1 MFKRLCS
8 VIAVIAFMA
17 IPAMSY
23 ADDVDNLMNFYVQ
36 KFTPET
42 ALIMVSN
49 KPDKSGSFN
58 DVFMEL
64 KGIVIDNLRM
74 DSLKVRMKGVKFNPP
89 SEWAKGNV
97 ECKDAISV
105 LAVAEMFDSDI
116 NRAIEDKTFGSGSD
130 SWHDVSLRIQPKGLS
145 GKGYYNAGSSFLNLD
160 ILIEITSGLK
170 IVKNKE
176 LWLNNPQVKVNK
188 LDLPDYITKKA
199 LSRIQPLVD
208 LREFPLPLSLH
219 KVELKNG
226 SAVLSTR
233 NLPKPL
239 TKGITYKYSK

>member
-1 MFKRLCS
+1 MVKRFF
-8 VIAVIAFMA
+8 AVIAFLALPA
-17 IPAMSY
+17 ICY
-23 ADDVDNLMNFYVQ
+23 ADEVNDLLNYYV
-36 KFTPET
+36 KRFTPET
-42 ALIMVSN
+42 ARIMVSE
-49 KPDKSGSFN
+49 KPDKSGTFN

-64 KGIVIDNLRM
+64 KGIVIDSLRM
-74 DSLKVRMKGVKFNPP
+74 DSLTVRMKGVKFNEP

-105 LAVAEMFDSDI
+105 LAITEIFDRDI

-130 SWHDVSLRIQPKGLS
+130 NWHDVSMRIQPKGLS

-239 TKGITYKYSK
+239 TKGITYTYAK

>member
-8 VIAVIAFMA
+8 VIAVIAFLA

-116 NRAIEDKTFGSGSD
+116 NKAIEDKTFGSGSD

-188 LDLPDYITKKA
+188 LDLPDY
-199 LSRIQPLVD
+199 
-208 LREFPLPLSLH
+208 
-219 KVELKNG
+219 
-226 SAVLSTR
+226 
-233 NLPKPL
+233 
-239 TKGITYKYSK
+239 

>member
-64 KGIVIDNLRM
+64 KGIVI
-74 DSLKVRMKGVKFNPP
+74 
-89 SEWAKGNV
+89 
-97 ECKDAISV
+97 
-105 LAVAEMFDSDI
+105 
-116 NRAIEDKTFGSGSD
+116 
-130 SWHDVSLRIQPKGLS
+130 
-145 GKGYYNAGSSFLNLD
+145 
-160 ILIEITSGLK
+160 
-170 IVKNKE
+170 
-176 LWLNNPQVKVNK
+176 
-188 LDLPDYITKKA
+188 
-199 LSRIQPLVD
+199 
-208 LREFPLPLSLH
+208 
-219 KVELKNG
+219 
-226 SAVLSTR
+226 
-233 NLPKPL
+233 
-239 TKGITYKYSK
+239 